1 MAGGRSRFDETGK
14 KHLRKGVTLYK
25 RGASPFWYARIWNNS
40 ERQYLVRSTKE
51 TSRLEAAEVAEEIY
65 ADLKVK
71 GSLQGTLNFVPVPG
85 QWGTLPLSMKGGP
98 NETTSKNI
106 Y

>member
-1 MAGGRSRFDETGK
+1 MDFSSREISAEITVIELYTVIHYNGVMAGGRSRFDETGK

-51 TSRLEAAEVAEEIY
+51 TSRLEAAEVA
-65 ADLKVK
+65 V
-71 GSLQGTLNFVPVPG
+71 FVLVFP
-85 QWGTLPLSMKGGP
+85 
-98 NETTSKNI
+98 
-106 Y
+106 